1 MFNNIKGE
9 IFIYIIGLLLPIIAF
24 GQASKYHYI
33 PPLTSA
39 AGNADDMTAQWIYIT
54 TPSSSPVNY
63 TIWPLPI
70 SNASS
75 HTGTIDTI
83 AHQSCGDLF

>member
-33 PPLTSA
+33 PPLTTINGENTNPQEVEIFIS
-39 AGNADDMTAQWIYIT
+39 
-54 TPSSSPVNY
+54 TPSSS
-63 TIWPLPI
+63 
-70 SNASS
+70 AM
-75 HTGTIDTI
+75 
-83 AHQSCGDLF
+83 